1 MTKRSIAI
9 ALALL
14 LAALALPMAPS
25 PVMANPGSQ
34 YWYLT
39 DFTSGV
45 TGADYRM
52 IRGSGN
58 GGTDT
63 LMIDTLTS
71 KVWVAAVDNAT
82 DEASNIYCRMSGTWS
97 VMLWADGEGNSDSSL
112 TVDIGVLSGGS
123 FTSKGTSAEQTVAK
137 AGGTLDFNV
146 TTTDLNLNPGEYLA
160 VRVNCTSGNKY
171 FDLDVLGATNSP
183 CFVTSPIAADDYPGT
198 VTISFT
204 VTDYGSAG
212 INFSSVD
219 PGTSN
224 NAEADQGATF
234 DDGSHTGADS
244 STVLIDSSA
253 TFQATGVAPGMTVV
267 NTTDGSSGTVS
278 TVDSETQLTLAS
290 ALTGGSDNTFQSGD
304 SYAIKS
310 GAVKLTVGAETNVNC
325 SIETKGDA
333 LAITIASGTADSGSS
348 TTLVDADGDFVNN
361 GVAVDDIVINRTD
374 SSTATITAVT
384 ATQLTFSGGLSG
396 GSDNT
401 FAEGDA
407 YSVREATPAYTIDIG
422 QAKWDTDSDVTGAT
436 AMTGTYAQITTSIAG
451 SLTEQDVWHWLS
463 VPSGQVAGDYT
474 GMFYYQAI
482 QQ

>member
-1 MTKRSIAI
+1 
-9 ALALL
+9 
-14 LAALALPMAPS
+14 
-25 PVMANPGSQ
+25 MANPGSQ
-34 YWYLT
+34 PWYLT

-58 GGTDT
+58 GGTDA

-97 VMLWADGEGNSDSSL
+97 VTLWADGEGNSASSL

-123 FTSKGTSAEQTVAK
+123 FTSKGTSAEQIVDK
-137 AGGTLDFNV
+137 AGAALNFNV

-171 FDLDVLGATNSP
+171 FDLDVMGATNSP
-183 CFVTSPIAADDYPGT
+183 CYVTSPATADDYPGT

-204 VTDYGSAG
+204 VTDYGTAG
-212 INFSSVD
+212 INFGSLN

-224 NAEADQGATF
+224 NAEADQ
-234 DDGSHTGADS
+234 
-244 STVLIDSSA
+244 
-253 TFQATGVAPGMTVV
+253 TGV
-267 NTTDGSSGTVS
+267 
-278 TVDSETQLTLAS
+278 Q
-290 ALTGGSDNTFQSGD
+290 
-304 SYAIKS
+304 
-310 GAVKLTVGAETNVNC
+310 GAVLLTVAAETNVNC
-325 SIETKGDA
+325 SVETKGDA
-333 LAITIASGTADSGSS
+333 LAITIANGTADSGSS
-348 TTLVDADGDFVNN
+348 STTLLDADGDFVTN
-361 GVAVDDIVINRTD
+361 GVEVNDIVINDTD
-374 SSTATITAVT
+374 SSTATITGVA

-401 FAEGDA
+401 FETGDA
-407 YSVREATPAYTIDIG
+407 YSVKEPTPAYTIDIG

-451 SLTEQDVWHWLS
+451 SQTEQNVWHWLS
-463 VPSGQVAGDYT
+463 VPPGQVAGDYT